1 MGGVSAMSVQCVGT
15 PQPGRCIPASPWL
28 DGEIL
33 VLQQVWRKVLF
44 GYPAVSN
51 VGRQGVP
58 GCQRR
63 GNASHPGGG
72 LQDDLRR
79 PDRGQGG
86 DRKLPCHL
94 GTVTPAGLGIT
105 RSQPSRWQEEA
116 AVRKDEALGTLSLL
130 DPTRARDRDVGAL
143 CRACGHPF
151 SVDLGARPRAAGHV
165 AISGSNGPSPT
176 SCA

>member
-1 MGGVSAMSVQCVGT
+1 
-15 PQPGRCIPASPWL
+15 
-28 DGEIL
+28 
-33 VLQQVWRKVLF
+33 
-44 GYPAVSN
+44 
-51 VGRQGVP
+51 VP

-130 DPTRARDRDVGAL
+130 DPTRSRDRDVGAL
-143 CRACGHPF
+143 CWACGHPF
-151 SVDLGARPRAAGHV
+151 SVDLGARPREAGHV
-165 AISGSNGPSPT
+165 AISGRRGPQVPTGQGTRPGRSWRAPGRGLASP
-176 SCA
+176 APPKNVQA